1 MCYLIVLI
9 RLKALGMNLMEN
21 LSLQGLLTFTYISL
35 LSAVGENVA
44 LQMRTRLFDSLLR
57 QDIAFFDTHKT
68 GELVDR

>member
-1 MCYLIVLI
+1 MLHFT
-9 RLKALGMNLMEN
+9 EN

-44 LQMRTRLFDSLLR
+44 LRMRTKLFDSLLR

-68 GELVDR
+68 GELVDRSEQKT